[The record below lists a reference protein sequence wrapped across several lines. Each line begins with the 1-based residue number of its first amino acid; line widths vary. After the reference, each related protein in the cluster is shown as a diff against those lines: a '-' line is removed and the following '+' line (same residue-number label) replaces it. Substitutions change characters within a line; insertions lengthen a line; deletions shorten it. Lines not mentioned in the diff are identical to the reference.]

1 MMNKQA
7 QMDTIQ
13 AMVKDIKYTM
23 MTTRNGENHLHSC
36 PMNTTE
42 TSIGAKEIWFIG
54 HKPSET
60 VDNIKQNPEVNLAY
74 VTQESD
80 KYLSISGT
88 AELVEDEE
96 KLNELW
102 SVMYNAYFEQ
112 GKEDPMVQL
121 IKVVPHGAEY
131 WANGNAIASAV
142 KMAAAALTDNAV
154 EKSLGENFS
163 IKL

>member
-1 MMNKQA
+1 MNKQA

-80 KYLSISGT
+80 KYLSICGT

-112 GKEDPMVQL
+112 GKDDPKVQL

-131 WANGNAIASAV
+131 WANGNAITSAV

>member
-1 MMNKQA
+1 MSKQA

-131 WANGNAIASAV
+131 WANGNAITSAV

>member
-1 MMNKQA
+1 MNKQA

-80 KYLSISGT
+80 KYLSICGT

-131 WANGNAIASAV
+131 WANGNAITSAV

>member
-1 MMNKQA
+1 MNKQA

-102 SVMYNAYFEQ
+102 SVIYNAYFEK
-112 GKEDPMVQL
+112 GKEDPKVQL

-131 WANGNAIASAV
+131 WANGNAITSAV

>member
-1 MMNKQA
+1 MNKQA

-23 MTTRNGENHLHSC
+23 MTTRNDENHLHSC

-80 KYLSISGT
+80 KYLSISGS

-112 GKEDPMVQL
+112 GKDDPKVQL

-131 WANGNAIASAV
+131 WANGNAITSAV

>member
-1 MMNKQA
+1 MNKQA

-23 MTTRNGENHLHSC
+23 MTTRNDENHLHSC

-121 IKVVPHGAEY
+121 IKIVPHGAEY
-131 WANGNAIASAV
+131 WANGNAITSAV

-163 IKL
+163 TKL

>member
-1 MMNKQA
+1 MNKQA

-23 MTTRNGENHLHSC
+23 MTTRNDENHLHSC

-102 SVMYNAYFEQ
+102 SMAYNAYFEQ
-112 GKEDPMVQL
+112 GKDDPQVQL

-131 WANGNAIASAV
+131 WANGNAITSAV

-163 IKL
+163 TKL

>member
-1 MMNKQA
+1 MNKQA

-23 MTTRNGENHLHSC
+23 MTTCNGENHLHSC

-112 GKEDPMVQL
+112 GKDDPKVQL

-131 WANGNAIASAV
+131 WANGNAITSAV

-154 EKSLGENFS
+154 EKSLGDNFS

>member
-1 MMNKQA
+1 MSKQA

-112 GKEDPMVQL
+112 GKEDPSVQL

-131 WANGNAIASAV
+131 WANGNAITSAV

-154 EKSLGENFS
+154 EKSLGDNFS

>member
-1 MMNKQA
+1 MNKQA

-23 MTTRNGENHLHSC
+23 MTTCNGENHLHSC

-112 GKEDPMVQL
+112 GKDDPKVQL

-131 WANGNAIASAV
+131 WANGNAITSAV

-163 IKL
+163 TKL

>member
-1 MMNKQA
+1 MSKQE
-7 QMDTIQ
+7 QIDKIQ

-23 MTTRNGENHLHSC
+23 MTTRNDENHLHSC
-36 PMNTTE
+36 PMNTPE

-60 VDNIKQNPEVNLAY
+60 VDNINKNPEVNLAY
-74 VTQESD
+74 VTQDDE

-88 AELVEDEE
+88 AELVEDKE
-96 KLNELW
+96 KLDELW

-112 GKEDPMVQL
+112 GKEDPKVQL

-131 WANGNAIASAV
+131 WANGNTITSAF
-142 KMAAAALTDNAV
+142 KMAAAAVTDTAI

-163 IKL
+163 VEL

>member
-1 MMNKQA
+1 MNKQA

-23 MTTRNGENHLHSC
+23 MTTRNDENHLHSC

-112 GKEDPMVQL
+112 GKYDPKVQL

-131 WANGNAIASAV
+131 WANGNAITSAV

-163 IKL
+163 TKL

>member
-1 MMNKQA
+1 MNKQA

-112 GKEDPMVQL
+112 GKDDLKVQL

-131 WANGNAIASAV
+131 WANGNAITSAV

>member
-1 MMNKQA
+1 MSKQE

-54 HKPSET
+54 HTPSET
-60 VDNIKQNPEVNLAY
+60 VDNIKQNAEVNLAY
-74 VTQESD
+74 VTQDAD
-80 KYLSISGT
+80 KYLSVSGT
-88 AELVEDEE
+88 AELVDDAE
-96 KLNELW
+96 KLDELW
-102 SVMYNAYFEQ
+102 TVMYNAYFEQ
-112 GKEDPMVQL
+112 GKEDSRVQL

-131 WANGNAIASAV
+131 WANGNAIASAA
-142 KMAAAALTDNAV
+142 KMTAAAVTETAID
-154 EKSLGENFS
+154 KSLGENFS
-163 IKL
+163 IEL

>member
-1 MMNKQA
+1 MNKQA

-23 MTTRNGENHLHSC
+23 MTTRNDENHLHSC

-112 GKEDPMVQL
+112 GKEDPSVQL

-131 WANGNAIASAV
+131 WANGNAITSAV

>member
-1 MMNKQA
+1 MSKQA

-23 MTTRNGENHLHSC
+23 MTTRNDENHLHSC

-88 AELVEDEE
+88 AELVEDGE

-112 GKEDPMVQL
+112 GKKDTMVQL

-131 WANGNAIASAV
+131 WANGNAITSAV

-154 EKSLGENFS
+154 EKSLGDNFS
-163 IKL
+163 IKLS

>member
-1 MMNKQA
+1 MSRQD
-7 QMDTIQ
+7 QIDTIQ
-13 AMVKDIKYTM
+13 AMVKDIRYTM
-23 MTTRNGENHLHSC
+23 LVTRNAENHLHSC

-60 VDNIKQNPEVNLAY
+60 VDNINKNPEVNLAY
-74 VTQESD
+74 VTQDSE

-88 AELVEDEE
+88 AELVEDKE
-96 KLNELW
+96 KLDELW
-102 SVMYNAYFEQ
+102 SMTYNAYFEQ
-112 GKEDPMVQL
+112 GKEDPAVQL

-131 WANGNAIASAV
+131 WANGNAISSAV

>member
-1 MMNKQA
+1 MNKQA

-23 MTTRNGENHLHSC
+23 MTTRNDENHLHSC

-131 WANGNAIASAV
+131 WANGNAITSAV

>member
-1 MMNKQA
+1 MSKQE

-54 HKPSET
+54 HTPSET
-60 VDNIKQNPEVNLAY
+60 VDNIKQNAEVNLAY
-74 VTQESD
+74 VTQDAD
-80 KYLSISGT
+80 KYLSVSGT
-88 AELVEDEE
+88 AELVDDAE
-96 KLNELW
+96 KLDELW
-102 SVMYNAYFEQ
+102 TVMYNAYFEQ
-112 GKEDPMVQL
+112 GKEDPRVQL

-142 KMAAAALTDNAV
+142 KMTAAAVTETAID
-154 EKSLGENFS
+154 KSLGENFS
-163 IKL
+163 IEL

>member
-1 MMNKQA
+1 MNKQA

-23 MTTRNGENHLHSC
+23 MTTRNDENHLHSC

-42 TSIGAKEIWFIG
+42 TSIGAKDIWFIG

-112 GKEDPMVQL
+112 GKDDPKVQL

-131 WANGNAIASAV
+131 WANGNAITSAV

>member
-1 MMNKQA
+1 MNKQA

-13 AMVKDIKYTM
+13 AMVKDIKYSM

-112 GKEDPMVQL
+112 GKDDPKVQL

-131 WANGNAIASAV
+131 WANGNAITSAV

>member
-1 MMNKQA
+1 MNKQA

-23 MTTRNGENHLHSC
+23 MTTRNGENHLNSC
-36 PMNTTE
+36 TINTTE

-112 GKEDPMVQL
+112 GKDDPKVQL

-154 EKSLGENFS
+154 EKSLGDNFS

>member
-1 MMNKQA
+1 MNKQA

-23 MTTRNGENHLHSC
+23 MTTRNDENHLHSC

-80 KYLSISGT
+80 KYLSICGT

-112 GKEDPMVQL
+112 GKDDPKVQL

-131 WANGNAIASAV
+131 WANGNAITSAV

>member
-1 MMNKQA
+1 MNKQA

-13 AMVKDIKYTM
+13 AMLKDIKYTM
-23 MTTRNGENHLHSC
+23 MTTCNGENHLHSC

-112 GKEDPMVQL
+112 GKDDPKVQL

-131 WANGNAIASAV
+131 WANGNAITSAV

>member
-131 WANGNAIASAV
+131 WANGNAITSAV
-142 KMAAAALTDNAV
+142 KIAAAALTDNAV

>member
-1 MMNKQA
+1 MSKQA

-112 GKEDPMVQL
+112 GKEDPSVQL

-131 WANGNAIASAV
+131 WANGNAITSAV

-154 EKSLGENFS
+154 ERS
-163 IKL
+163 

>member
-1 MMNKQA
+1 MNKQA

-23 MTTRNGENHLHSC
+23 MTTRNDENHLHSC

-74 VTQESD
+74 VTQDSE

-112 GKEDPMVQL
+112 GKDDPKVQL

-131 WANGNAIASAV
+131 WANGNAITSAV

-163 IKL
+163 TKL